1 MQQNLEHRFPKPL
14 RTTSI
19 WSTLVAMSVAC
30 ILLLSA
36 CGGPNASQPTNNQ
49 AKKGGNLKVGLIAEP
64 TVLDPLTSVSLY
76 DSDIT
81 ANIYDPL
88 FRYDANGQLQDE
100 LASSYS
106 YASPT
111 VLNLTLRTG
120 VKFQD
125 GTPFN
130 ADAVIFNINRF
141 RNDKASPRY
150 TDVADID
157 SLVKISDSQVQ
168 IRLAKPFAPFLT
180 VLSGAVGTILSPTA
194 VQKLGKTLGNAP
206 INAGSG
212 PFIFKEWIK
221 GDHLTLTANP
231 NYWKKDANGVQLPY
245 LASIR
250 YQTITDG
257 TVMYTNLQTGTI
269 QVATGI
275 APNDVALIKSNP
287 SLTYKQVSGP
297 GFGSL
302 FLDTATPPMD
312 NVHVRRAIAWGINR
326 QEILDHVLNDIGVV
340 SKGPISPV
348 NFAYDK
354 NIQSYTYNVDKAKA
368 ELALSGLSNVTFTL
382 KTQSGSPVAT
392 QEAQFI
398 QSELQPV
405 GITVNIQQET
415 FTAEVQDVQT
425 FKYQAAAIGWT
436 GGPDPDNDMYLLFK
450 SDGGFN
456 YTKYNNPQVDMLLD
470 EGRTTTDQAKRIAI
484 YQQAQQL
491 IVNDSP
497 FIFIDH
503 GAVSQETASTV
514 KNYFLSPSGVLY
526 FRDVYLSN

>member
-1 MQQNLEHRFPKPL
+1 MQQDLDHRSPHLFRKKSVWYAFAV
-14 RTTSI
+14 TSI
-19 WSTLVAMSVAC
+19 AC
-30 ILLLSA
+30 ILLLTA
-36 CGGPNASQPTNNQ
+36 CGGPNATQQTGSKI
-49 AKKGGNLKVGLIAEP
+49 KKGGTLKVGLIAEP

-81 ANIYDPL
+81 SNIYDSL
-88 FRYDANGQLQDE
+88 FRYDPQGQIQNE
-100 LASSYS
+100 LVSTYA

-111 VLNLTLRTG
+111 VLNLTLRTD

-141 RNDKASPRY
+141 RDDKTSPRY
-150 TDVADID
+150 TDVATIVA
-157 SLVKISDSQVQ
+157 LQKMSDSQVQ
-168 IRLAKPFAPFLT
+168 IRLSKPFAPFLT
-180 VLSGAVGTILSPTA
+180 VLSGAVGQMLSPTA

-206 INAGSG
+206 INVGSG
-212 PFIFKEWIK
+212 PFTFVEWIK
-221 GDHLTLTANP
+221 GDHLLLKANP
-231 NYWKKDANGVQLPY
+231 NYWKKDAQGTQLPY

-250 YQTITDG
+250 YQTITNG
-257 TVMYTNLQTGTI
+257 TVMYTNLQTNQI

-275 APNDVALIKSNP
+275 TPNDVAAVKANP
-287 SLTYKQVSGP
+287 SLTYKQISGP

-302 FLDTATPPMD
+302 FLDTSVAPMN

-326 QEILDHVLNDIGVV
+326 QEILDSVLKDIGVV

-354 NIQSYTYNVDKAKA
+354 NVNSYTHDVSKAKD
-368 ELALSGLSNVTFTL
+368 ELALSGLSNVSFTL

-392 QEAQFI
+392 EEAQFI
-398 QSELQPV
+398 QSELQTV

-456 YTKYNNPQVDMLLD
+456 YTKYSNPQVDKLLD
-470 EGRTTTDQAKRIAI
+470 EGRTTTDQAKRITL

-491 IVNDSP
+491 IVQDSP
-497 FIFIDH
+497 FIFIIH
-503 GAVSQETASTV
+503 GAVSQETSNTV
-514 KNYFLSPSGVLY
+514 KNYFLSPSAVLY
-526 FRDVYLSN
+526 FRDVYLG

>member
-1 MQQNLEHRFPKPL
+1 MQQDLEHRFPQPL
-14 RTTSI
+14 RNKSL

-30 ILLLSA
+30 ILLLAA

-76 DSDIT
+76 DYDIMG
-81 ANIYDPL
+81 NIYDAL
-88 FRYDANGQLQDE
+88 FRYDANNHIQPMLV
-100 LASSYS
+100 SSYT
-106 YASPT
+106 YTSPT
-111 VLNLTLRTG
+111 VLNLTLRTD

-150 TDVADID
+150 SDVADID
-157 SLVKISDSQVQ
+157 SLVKVSDSQVQ
-168 IRLAKPFAPFLT
+168 IRLTKPFAPFLT
-180 VLSGAVGTILSPTA
+180 VLSGSVGLMLSPTA

-206 INAGSG
+206 VNAGSG
-212 PFIFKEWIK
+212 AFLFKEWIK

-231 NYWKKDANGVQLPY
+231 NYWQKDANGTQLPY
-245 LASIR
+245 LASVR

-257 TVMYTNLQTGTI
+257 TVMYTNLETGSI

-275 APNDVALIKSNP
+275 APNDISLVKSNP

-326 QEILDHVLNDIGVV
+326 QEIINHVLSGIGVP
-340 SKGPISPV
+340 SKGPLAPI

-354 NIQSYTYNVDKAKA
+354 NVQSYTYNVDKAKA

-382 KTQSGSPVAT
+382 KTQSGSPTAT

-398 QSELQPV
+398 QSELQTV

-436 GGPDPDNDMYLLFK
+436 GGNDPDNDMYLLFK

-456 YTKYNNPQVDMLLD
+456 YTKYNNPQVDTLLD
-470 EGRTTTDQAKRIAI
+470 EGRTTTDQTKRIAI

-497 FIFIDH
+497 FIFINH
-503 GAVSQETASTV
+503 GVVSQETTNTV
-514 KNYFLSPSGVLY
+514 KNYFLSPSGVVFLQS
-526 FRDVYLSN
+526 VYLSN